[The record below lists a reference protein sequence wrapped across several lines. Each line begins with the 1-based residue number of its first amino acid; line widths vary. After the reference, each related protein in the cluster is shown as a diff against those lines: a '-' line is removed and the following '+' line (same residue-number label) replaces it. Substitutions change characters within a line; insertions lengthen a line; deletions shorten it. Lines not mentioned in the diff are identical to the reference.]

1 MLNKGIYCG
10 IFNIV
15 AMLNKGICC
24 GIFNIVAM
32 LKKGIRPGIFYGSN
46 SVDFVGVNEAWV

>member
-46 SVDFVGVNEAWV
+46 SVDFVGVNEA

>member
-1 MLNKGIYCG
+1 MLKKGCFG

-15 AMLNKGICC
+15 AMLSESICC
-24 GIFNIVAM
+24 GISNVFVM